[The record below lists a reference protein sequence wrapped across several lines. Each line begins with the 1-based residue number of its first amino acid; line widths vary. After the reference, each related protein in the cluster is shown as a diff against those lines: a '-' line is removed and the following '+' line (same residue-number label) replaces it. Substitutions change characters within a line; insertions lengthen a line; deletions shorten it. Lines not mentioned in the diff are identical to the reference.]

1 MDLKNMLGGLKSK
14 LVNIE
19 KDFNDKI
26 TNVSEK
32 EETLKRIDE
41 KVNEIV
47 ESKNK
52 PLINLNI
59 GGKIFSTKL
68 STLLSCKET
77 IFYKTLSKMID
88 EGTKIPDEIFYDRS
102 YTHFELILNYLR
114 TNTFNLNHYDR
125 FEKEDIREEIQF
137 YGLDEVLQIT
147 KREDFEIEWDQTL
160 SKSGVFTI
168 NSSDKKIIKIH
179 SNTCYTHFV
188 TNKLW
193 KDEDFQIEL
202 EVGVNQSDNYLYVG
216 LYNSGYSLTGN
227 CGCCNPANSFYM
239 QCDGSVHING
249 QRTENSGLAWNS
261 QKIII
266 GMKVYI
272 STKKIY
278 FYFPT
283 KNDKEIGP
291 YTLTGS
297 QFRVYAGHC
306 NSGNGEIKILDCFAL
321 KD

>member
-1 MDLKNMLGGLKSK
+1 
-14 LVNIE
+14 
-19 KDFNDKI
+19 
-26 TNVSEK
+26 
-32 EETLKRIDE
+32 
-41 KVNEIV
+41 
-47 ESKNK
+47 
-52 PLINLNI
+52 
-59 GGKIFSTKL
+59 
-68 STLLSCKET
+68 
-77 IFYKTLSKMID
+77 MID

-102 YTHFELILNYLR
+102 YAHFDLILNYLR
-114 TNTFNLNHYDR
+114 TKSFNLKHYDR

-137 YGLDEVLQIT
+137 YGLDEVLQIS
-147 KREDFEIEWDQTL
+147 KREDYDIEWDQGL

-193 KDEDFQIEL
+193 KEEDFQIEL
-202 EVGVNQSDNYLYVG
+202 EVAVTQGDNYLYVG

-227 CGCCNPANSFYM
+227 CGCCNPANAFYM
-239 QCDGSVHING
+239 QCDGSVHISG

-261 QKIII
+261 QKIIL

-272 STKKIY
+272 STKKLY
-278 FYFPT
+278 FYFPM

-291 YTLTGS
+291 FTLTGS

-306 NSGNGEIKILDCFAL
+306 NTGTGEIKILDCFSI
-321 KD
+321 KE